1 MQDHARTWWLKAT
14 ATYSQSE
21 RPDVGRQGVGGA
33 LLLGAALGEGP
44 AMMPL
49 QLLVAP
55 RLVALALP
63 SLPLSSCD
71 FVPWVS
77 VKSPSPVSYKVNAGL
92 FPLEILN

>member
-1 MQDHARTWWLKAT
+1 
-14 ATYSQSE
+14 
-21 RPDVGRQGVGGA
+21 
-33 LLLGAALGEGP
+33 
-44 AMMPL
+44 MMPL

-77 VKSPSPVSYKVNAGL
+77 VKSPSPVSYNKVNAGL